1 MIRRPPRST
10 RTDTLLPYTTL
21 FRSITH
27 SVGQYAAGKGEEQA
41 RRFGKEERLNL
52 ISGHVAHSKK
62 TGIGKLHLES
72 DAVGRLR
79 LHIDLQQ
86 HFEYVI
92 GKLIG
97 TDVELNVDLGLP
109 LPLIN
114 RGRIG
119 VFEVK
124 VLHILGNKPNLRHS
138 VRAID
143 QCFVS
148 VDSACFFGHLP
159 SFNFCSGLMRNMPT
173 GPGPLFLPARLP
185 GGAGKG
191 NAAIMQD
198 GWKDR
203 RSAFETGVKHA
214 YVEGSQILEV

>member
-62 TGIGKLHLES
+62 NGIGKLHLES

-86 HFEYVI
+86 QFEYVI
-92 GKLIG
+92 GNSIG
-97 TDVELNVDLGLP
+97 TDVELHDDLGLP
-109 LPLIN
+109 LTLIN
-114 RGRIG
+114 RGRLVAFDG
-119 VFEVK
+119 TG
-124 VLHILGNKPNLRHS
+124 LPLLGNKTKMRH
-138 VRAID
+138 
-143 QCFVS
+143 
-148 VDSACFFGHLP
+148 
-159 SFNFCSGLMRNMPT
+159 
-173 GPGPLFLPARLP
+173 RL
-185 GGAGKG
+185 
-191 NAAIMQD
+191 
-198 GWKDR
+198 
-203 RSAFETGVKHA
+203 
-214 YVEGSQILEV
+214 